1 MKSGLHRGC
10 AWRSVRPAAEF
21 ARLVARRV
29 VKAEEVEAEEEASAL
44 PQPPPDPDCMSDHF
58 TSEAMAHNSLPE
70 IRKACRRFPNSRRAG
85 TFPNY
90 NPKITIVS
98 FSTRYY
104 PTGAAN
110 AANDEPKA
118 GTVVDRVLD
127 PEPLLHGTSPPT
139 PPPAATFADSPLAS
153 VERSAAP
160 WTNRIPPPLIVP
172 FNAPVSVR
180 ILWPACRRGLRAPL
194 QQMLGLL
201 ELGPRAYEQEGP
213 GVLYIQFR
221 PSQFKVGHTDW
232 LPRRLDQ
239 YRECQRF
246 GHQVETWV
254 CCPTPIGS
262 SQRVA
267 HLLLNSLG
275 AKAPSS
281 PCPGCGIKHREFYW
295 YSRIGGRRTILRIV
309 RLAIW
314 LTGGTFCWMEV

>member
-1 MKSGLHRGC
+1 MAHRP
-10 AWRSVRPAAEF
+10 RRRPPPRYIRRLPACLRRALGGALDQPNPPAVDRAVQR
-21 ARLVARRV
+21 ARL
-29 VKAEEVEAEEEASAL
+29 SA
-44 PQPPPDPDCMSDHF
+44 
-58 TSEAMAHNSLPE
+58 N
-70 IRKACRRFPNSRRAG
+70 
-85 TFPNY
+85 
-90 NPKITIVS
+90 
-98 FSTRYY
+98 
-104 PTGAAN
+104 
-110 AANDEPKA
+110 
-118 GTVVDRVLD
+118 
-127 PEPLLHGTSPPT
+127 
-139 PPPAATFADSPLAS
+139 PLA
-153 VERSAAP
+153 
-160 WTNRIPPPLIVP
+160 RI
-172 FNAPVSVR
+172 
-180 ILWPACRRGLRAPL
+180 RGLRAPL

-254 CCPTPIGS
+254 CCPTPNRKLS
-262 SQRVA
+262 ERVA

-275 AKAPSS
+275 VKAHSS

-314 LTGGTFCWMEV
+314 LTGGTFAARALRNRLKAGGQIFTTQFACLGLYNYLLVSTSHVTQR